1 MANTHTHTHTKG
13 VINRLARVEGHVRS
27 IKEMVISGRDCSEIL
42 IQLAAVESAL
52 RRTGKL
58 ILEDHLEHCI
68 TDAINDGDQKEAL
81 ANFKDALTKFIR

>member
-1 MANTHTHTHTKG
+1 MANTHTHTQTKG

-27 IKEMVISGRDCSEIL
+27 IKEMVIRERDCSEIL